1 VTLLERVALL
11 TLAVTEE
18 KAFLDARMDRLYWAM
33 CQHNRLL
40 LAPDVAEKTARY
52 DLDAALDAVSDPD
65 IRRHMMAPEP
75 PDSIYENM
83 LELKA
88 EREATLAQE
97 PAKPTQAAEPTDDSE
112 PEQTQ

>member
-1 VTLLERVALL
+1 MLDHPKLL
-11 TLAVTEE
+11 TLAAAEE

-40 LAPDVAEKTARY
+40 LAPDVAEMMARY
-52 DLDAALDAVSDPD
+52 DLDAALDAVTGPD
-65 IRRHMMAPEP
+65 IRKHMMAPEP
-75 PDSIYENM
+75 PDSIYAKM

-88 EREATLAQE
+88 ERDAAMMHQTSE
-97 PAKPTQAAEPTDDSE
+97 PTQAAEPVDDSE